1 MPKLPV
7 ISGLKCRKA
16 LERIGYR
23 KDRQE
28 GSHVIMTK
36 TGCDPITIPMHEVI
50 DRGTLRSII
59 RSSNIT
65 VQQFIWLLK
74 K

>member
-1 MPKLPV
+1 V

-16 LERIGYR
+16 LEKIGYL
-23 KDRQE
+23 KVRQE
-28 GSHVIMTK
+28 GSHVIMIK
-36 TGCDPITIPMHEVI
+36 PGYIPITVPIHDTI
-50 DRGTLRSII
+50 DRGTLKSII
-59 RSSNIT
+59 HAAKIT